1 MEEDVVDCDRKNERP
16 KEAKDVQTHHEPEE
30 FFCFRELQVN
40 KFLSG
45 FQRVEV
51 EVGPIFFMEQLGKML
66 VIELYIPV
74 LLLTSTNL
82 LANNQLLE
90 VDDTMLD
97 FVFLLFHVVD
107 LVLEIV
113 DVPGH
118 VRVLKNHLAHNFL
131 IRIMVVNEFGF
142 DVVAHLFSRIWWQL
156 WIQNEIFEVAERC
169 MFFIWLT
176 V

>member
-1 MEEDVVDCDRKNERP
+1 
-16 KEAKDVQTHHEPEE
+16 
-30 FFCFRELQVN
+30 
-40 KFLSG
+40 
-45 FQRVEV
+45 
-51 EVGPIFFMEQLGKML
+51 MEQLGKML

-118 VRVLKNHLAHNFL
+118 VWVLKNNLAHNFL

-169 MFFIWLT
+169 MFFIGLT